1 METIMA
7 RDPDR
12 LEKQRLRQRAYR
24 ARQKVERRPTN
35 EDIAR
40 AVLDIAMTTYLGQG
54 RHQELIA
61 ILRRIARRLDAIGF
75 QRHQTA
81 EVWLE
86 LQARYEKGWSLLRQ
100 RAPHSDLVAA
110 GLVDDENT

>member
-1 METIMA
+1 MA
-7 RDPDR
+7 RDSNR

-24 ARQKVERRPTN
+24 ARQKAERRPTN
-35 EDIAR
+35 EDLAR

-54 RHQELIA
+54 RHQELMD
-61 ILRRIARRLDAIGF
+61 ILRRVARRLETIGF

-100 RAPHSDLVAA
+100 RGSHADLIAA
-110 GLVDDENT
+110 GLIDDERA

>member
-1 METIMA
+1 MA

-24 ARQKVERRPTN
+24 ARKEAERRPTN
-35 EDIAR
+35 EDLAR
-40 AVLDIAMTTYLGQG
+40 AVLDIAMTTYLKDG
-54 RHQELIA
+54 RHRDLIL
-61 ILRRIARRLDAIGF
+61 ILRRVARRLETIGF

-86 LQARYEKGWSLLRQ
+86 LQARYEKGWTLLRQ
-100 RAPHSDLVAA
+100 RGSQADLVAE
-110 GLVDDENT
+110 GLVDDENA